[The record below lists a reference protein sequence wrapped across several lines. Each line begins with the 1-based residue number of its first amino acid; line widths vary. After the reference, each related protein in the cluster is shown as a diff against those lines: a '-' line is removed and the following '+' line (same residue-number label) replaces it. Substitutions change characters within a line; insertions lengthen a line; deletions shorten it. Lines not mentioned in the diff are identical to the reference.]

1 MLYQLSYFRIPD
13 DGKEWA
19 VMDSNHRRR
28 KPAELQSAPFGH
40 SGNCP
45 YLFFAVQ
52 RYKLFLNCANGTAHL
67 QCRLRCFGS
76 LVAQVTACSLL
87 SLLHRFGRQDAED
100 DGCRSR
106 AEASDSHIQLGYAE
120 GHTLTNVVE
129 VRGIPTDDTAD
140 SYDSVYT
147 RISQKARRCID
158 KLEGPWY
165 TEDSDLLHLLL
176 AEHFE
181 SALEQGF
188 RDVVVPLRYSDADV

>member
-67 QCRLRCFGS
+67 QCSLRCFGS
-76 LVAQVTACSLL
+76 LVAQATACSLL

-106 AEASDSHIQLGYAE
+106 AEAMCRGHVQLDMPKV
-120 GHTLTNVVE
+120 T
-129 VRGIPTDDTAD
+129 
-140 SYDSVYT
+140 
-147 RISQKARRCID
+147 
-158 KLEGPWY
+158 PW
-165 TEDSDLLHLLL
+165 
-176 AEHFE
+176 
-181 SALEQGF
+181 QM
-188 RDVVVPLRYSDADV
+188 

>member
-67 QCRLRCFGS
+67 QCRLRCFGP
-76 LVAQVTACSLL
+76 LVAQSTACSLL

-106 AEASDSHIQLGYAE
+106 AEANDSHVQLGYAE
-120 GHTLTNVVE
+120 GHTLTDVVE

-140 SYDSVYT
+140 SDDGIHTVPQQAS
-147 RISQKARRCID
+147 RSID
-158 KLEGPWY
+158 ELEGPWY
-165 TEDSDLLHLLL
+165 TEDRDLLHLLL

-181 SALEQGF
+181 SALE
-188 RDVVVPLRYSDADV
+188 

>member
-1 MLYQLSYFRIPD
+1 
-13 DGKEWA
+13 
-19 VMDSNHRRR
+19 MDSNHRRR

-67 QCRLRCFGS
+67 QCGLRCFGP
-76 LVAQVTACSLL
+76 LVAQSTACTLL

-106 AEASDSHIQLGYAE
+106 AEAMCDGHVQLGYAE
-120 GHTLTNVVE
+120 GHALADVVE

-147 RISQKARRCID
+147 RISQKACRSID
-158 KLEGPWY
+158 ELKGPWY